1 MSGALIECQPVL
13 TWIRSDFALWI
24 KSFGAE
30 VTTSVNRR
38 TTHVIAN
45 PDRKTTKVKKAARY
59 EQIKI
64 VNPEWMFQCCS
75 RWEHVDETPY
85 LIEVDAAERGGSPFE
100 DDSMDASGDEE
111 ADDLAD
117 SPVTLNLTAD
127 NWNSVDD
134 ELAEFMDD
142 DDTDGEQPSGSDS
155 ERSDDSTASTSSKK
169 QTKRKRTNGNTT
181 DGSEAEES
189 DSSVTSTSRLQRRK
203 KRTME
208 RVTSLTN
215 VVTAEK
221 SSGLPTPE
229 ATGTEAVALV
239 GEDKEGAEERGVAAD
254 VQDDYDDGLEAEL
267 LAGFD
272 SDDGET

>member
-1 MSGALIECQPVL
+1 MPRYCSPISANDSR
-13 TWIRSDFALWI
+13 TDYALWI

-30 VTTSVNRR
+30 VSTNVNRR

-45 PDRKTTKVKKAARY
+45 PELKTTKVKKAARY
-59 EQIKI
+59 ERIKI

-75 RWEHVDETPY
+75 RWERVDETPY
-85 LIEVDAAERGGSPFE
+85 VIEVDGGERGGSPIE
-100 DDSMDASGDEE
+100 DDSLNASGDEE
-111 ADDLAD
+111 GDGLAE

-127 NWNSVDD
+127 NWDSMDNDF
-134 ELAEFMDD
+134 AEFMNS
-142 DDTDGEQPSGSDS
+142 DDTDGEHGSESES
-155 ERSDDSTASTSSKK
+155 ERSDDSTASTSSRTQK
-169 QTKRKRTNGNTT
+169 KRKRTNGNAT

-189 DSSVTSTSRLQRRK
+189 DSSVASTSRLQRRK

-229 ATGTEAVALV
+229 ATGTEALPAEDSKAGP
-239 GEDKEGAEERGVAAD
+239 GEKGVAPD
-254 VQDDYDDGLEAEL
+254 LQEDNDDALEAEL

-272 SDDGET
+272 SSDGGDA

>member
-1 MSGALIECQPVL
+1 
-13 TWIRSDFALWI
+13 
-24 KSFGAE
+24 
-30 VTTSVNRR
+30 
-38 TTHVIAN
+38 
-45 PDRKTTKVKKAARY
+45 
-59 EQIKI
+59 
-64 VNPEWMFQCCS
+64 MFQCCS

-85 LIEVDAAERGGSPFE
+85 LIEVDPAERGGSPFE
-100 DDSMDASGDEE
+100 DNSINASGEE
-111 ADDLAD
+111 EEDDLAD
-117 SPVTLNLTAD
+117 SPVTLNLSAE
-127 NWNSVDD
+127 NWTSVDD

-142 DDTDGEQPSGSDS
+142 EDTDGEHASESDS
-155 ERSDDSTASTSSKK
+155 DRSDDSTASTSSKNK
-169 QTKRKRTNGNTT
+169 KKRKRTNGNTT

-215 VVTAEK
+215 VVSAEK

-229 ATGTEAVALV
+229 ATVTEAMTT
-239 GEDKEGAEERGVAAD
+239 GNDKEGPEENGVAPD

-272 SDDGET
+272 SDDGEE